1 MNPLV
6 ELQKLGQSIWYDNI
20 RRAMLD
26 NGELAGKIADDDL
39 RGMTS
44 NPTIFEKAIAGST
57 DYNDALR
64 KLIAEGQG
72 VQEIYESLAIEDI
85 QRAAD
90 LFKPVYDRTDKVD
103 GYVSLEVSPLLAH
116 DTAGTIAE
124 AKRLWAALGRPNVM
138 IKIPATPAG
147 LPAIRAVIAA
157 GINVNVTMIFSL
169 ENYAEVA
176 EAYILGLEDRAA
188 AGQAVAGIASVA
200 SVFVSRIDSAVD
212 SQLEFRIRRS
222 ADESEKQTLTELL
235 GKIGIA
241 NTKLIY
247 QRFKSI
253 FHGERF
259 AALQAQ
265 DARAQRPLWAS
276 TGTKNPKYRDVL
288 YVESFIGPETVNTV
302 PPATYTAFRDHGE
315 VALTLETDL
324 DEAQATAVNLAAT
337 GIDLAQV
344 TQQLQDDGVKAFADS
359 FESLMSSITSKRAT
373 LTSGMNERMTASL
386 GDYANAVT
394 DAVNRAEKEQWVRK
408 IWRKDAALWKSE
420 ESHQNIIKNALGWV
434 TVPDL
439 LVDNVEELAA
449 FSARVRNDGFKHVML
464 LGMGGSSL
472 CPEVFRRTFGKMPGF
487 PELHVLDSTDPAT
500 VAAFE
505 ASVELEKTLFVVA
518 SKSGA
523 TIEPLMFYKYF
534 ISRMRELKGDKAGE
548 NFVAITDPGT
558 LMENMA
564 QGDGFRRI
572 FLNPADIGG
581 RYSALSFFGMVP
593 AALQGFDFKT
603 FIERAERAMHA
614 CAPPVPAADNPAVRL
629 GTALGVLALAGRDKL
644 TLTTDARIASL
655 GLWIEQLVAE
665 STGKDGKGIVP
676 IAGEPLARPELYGQD
691 RVFVHL
697 SVGAP
702 EAETESNLAALE
714 AAGHPVIRRVLND
727 ALDLGE
733 EFYVWEM
740 ATALAGA
747 VLGINPFDQPNVQES
762 KDNTKAL
769 LEEFKQTGRL
779 PESMLMAAGAGLQVY
794 GESERLRALSAQ
806 VGKPDEPVG
815 QSLRIFFKHTRP
827 GDYIAL
833 LAYIQ
838 ETPEH
843 EALLQALRAQLRES
857 LQLATTT
864 GYGPRFLH
872 STGQLHKGGGENGV
886 FIQLTADNQPDVPL
900 PGELFSFGVLK
911 QAQALGDFQA
921 LSTHNRRAIRIDLG
935 GDISGGLQ
943 TLLAAVQRLT

>member
-26 NGELAGKIADDDL
+26 NGELAGKIAEDDL

-57 DYNDALR
+57 DYNEGFR
-64 KLIAEGQG
+64 KLLADNQG
-72 VQEIYESLAIEDI
+72 VQEIYEGLAIEDI

-103 GYVSLEVSPLLAH
+103 GYVSFEVSPLLAH
-116 DTAGTIAE
+116 DTEGTIAE

-147 LPAIRAVIAA
+147 LPAIRAVIGA
-157 GINVNVTMIFSL
+157 GINVNVTMIFAL

-188 AGQAVAGIASVA
+188 AGEPVTGIASVA

-222 ADESEKQTLTELL
+222 TDESEKKTLTDLL

-241 NTKLIY
+241 NTRLIY
-247 QRFKSI
+247 QRFKDI
-253 FHGERF
+253 FHGDRF
-259 AALQAQ
+259 AVLKAQ
-265 DARAQRPLWAS
+265 GARVQRPLWAS
-276 TGTKNPKYRDVL
+276 TGTKNPQYRDVL
-288 YVESFIGPETVNTV
+288 YVEAFIGPETVNTV
-302 PPATYTAFRDHGE
+302 PPATYTAFRDHGQ
-315 VALTLETDL
+315 VALTLETQL
-324 DEAQATAVNLAAT
+324 EESKAIVAKLAET
-337 GIDLAQV
+337 GIDLTQV

-373 LTSGMNERMTASL
+373 LTSGLSERMTASL
-386 GDYANAVT
+386 GVHASAVT
-394 DAVNRAEKEQWVRK
+394 DAVKRAEKEQWVRK
-408 IWRKDAALWKSE
+408 IWRKDAALWKSDE
-420 ESHQNIIKNALGWV
+420 THQKIIKQALGWV

-439 LVDNVEELAA
+439 LADNVDELAA
-449 FSARVRNDGFKHVML
+449 FSARIRNDGFKHVLL

-472 CPEVFRRTFGKMPGF
+472 CPEVFRRTFGKQPGF
-487 PELHVLDSTDPAT
+487 PEIHVLDSTDPAT

-505 ASVELEKTLFVVA
+505 ARVELEKTLFVVA
-518 SKSGA
+518 SKSGS

-534 ISRMRELKGDKAGE
+534 ISRLRELKGDKAGE

-558 LMENMA
+558 LMQSMA

-581 RYSALSFFGMVP
+581 RYSALSYFGMVP
-593 AALQGFDFKT
+593 AALQGFDCKT
-603 FIERAERAMHA
+603 LIERAERAMHA
-614 CAPPVPAADNPAVRL
+614 CAPPVPATDNPAVRL
-629 GTALGVLALAGRDKL
+629 GAALGVLALAGRDKL

-676 IAGEPLARPELYGQD
+676 VAGEPLAGPELYGQD

-697 SVGAP
+697 SIGPV
-702 EAETESNLAALE
+702 EAETENKLAALA
-714 AAGHPVIRRVLND
+714 AAGHPVIRRTLTDV
-727 ALDLGE
+727 LDLGE

-740 ATALAGA
+740 ATAIAGA
-747 VLGINPFDQPNVQES
+747 VLEINPFDQPNVQES

-769 LEEFKQTGRL
+769 LEEFKQNGKL
-779 PESMLMAAGAGLQVY
+779 SEQLLAATGAGLNVY
-794 GESERLRALSAQ
+794 ADAATIEALGAGKTAEDFITAHLKR
-806 VGKPDEPVG
+806 VGA
-815 QSLRIFFKHTRP
+815 S
-827 GDYIAL
+827 DYVAL

-838 ETPEH
+838 ETSEH
-843 EALLQALRAQLRES
+843 EAALQAIRTQLRK
-857 LQLATTT
+857 AWHVAATT

-872 STGQLHKGGGENGV
+872 STGQLHKGGGDQGV
-886 FIQLTADNQPDVPL
+886 FIQITASTQADVPL

-921 LSTHNRRAIRIDLG
+921 LAARNRRALRIDLG
-935 GDISGGLQ
+935 DDIAGGLQ
-943 TLLAAVQRLT
+943 ALWQIVQGLK